1 MISSQRWRNL
11 RTITCEAK
19 HKCFPTTKRTITVSG
34 PAGPAPTVEIKRSLS
49 DLLKGNSLVLECVIT
64 QLSSNDYYVTFQHNE
79 KDISEKYFEIAKTPG
94 SHSIT
99 KRFSIPEKL
108 WKQGE
113 EFSCVVKG
121 LSSSFRSKLIGSIF
135 VEPSVEL
142 LLVPSEESKP
152 QRVLCSGR
160 GFNPEIKWLPDS
172 PQVQIKNKSV
182 TNEHVIV
189 TSEIHIPQDQWKS
202 GKVFICEVS
211 DQSLN
216 KIIRRNISVCS
227 VTPASSHIVAVYI
240 EGPPLQEIQNEDK
253 VTVSCLLVGTHLDDF
268 AITWKVDGQAQP
280 PFSSGTLVRH
290 SNGTEALQSFL
301 KVSTEDWQAF
311 KQIFCEAKHKCA
323 SQSYEDHISKSRDL
337 HEPTVKIVQPSPS
350 ERSTSDDLTLTCL
363 VSGFFPSA
371 IIVHWEENDQKDS
384 SYTGV
389 SQIKVAKQE
398 WDADQTYQC
407 IATHFGTSFS
417 SFVEI
422 TGKIYFKS
430 HINPFFSSCP
440 AMKDILLK
448 KEGTI
453 ICKVY
458 INNPSVQSLHWEN
471 EKGEELEA
479 LEKTANGKLW
489 TISHV
494 VTYDEWSK
502 GLVRYCVVGH
512 TNLYEPLKER
522 YERKAGAPTQR
533 PSVFMLPPVEH
544 TKTNTVTLTCF
555 VKDFFPQEVYVSW
568 LVDDEAAASTYKVS
582 TTNPVKDNG
591 SYSVYGQITVDIDEW
606 KNDNL
611 VYNCA
616 VYHESPSPSSFSSS
630 SLCCSPLE
638 PILSR

>member
-1 MISSQRWRNL
+1 MEIMLISVSTGVYSIDLIQPDSKVVQPGQSL
-11 RTITCEAK
+11 TITCQ
-19 HKCFPTTKRTITVSG
+19 VSG
-34 PAGPAPTVEIKRSLS
+34 YSLTDNSYATGWIRQREGKPMDWICHRWGGGDFYQNEALKNKFSYSRETSMIQAVTYFLFYCAIESYHCDYYFDYWGKGTMVTVTSGTQKAPTVFPLI
-49 DLLKGNSLVLECVIT
+49 ECGSGIGDVIT
-64 QLSSNDYYVTFQHNE
+64 LGCLAAGFTPSSLTFTWN
-79 KDISEKYFEIAKTPG
+79 K
-94 SHSIT
+94 
-99 KRFSIPEKL
+99 
-108 WKQGE
+108 
-113 EFSCVVKG
+113 KG
-121 LSSSFRSKLIGSIF
+121 VALT
-135 VEPSVEL
+135 
-142 LLVPSEESKP
+142 
-152 QRVLCSGR
+152 
-160 GFNPEIKWLPDS
+160 D
-172 PQVQIKNKSV
+172 
-182 TNEHVIV
+182 
-189 TSEIHIPQDQWKS
+189 
-202 GKVFICEVS
+202 FI
-211 DQSLN
+211 Q
-216 KIIRRNISVCS
+216 
-227 VTPASSHIVAVYI
+227 Y
-240 EGPPLQEIQNEDK
+240 PPI
-253 VTVSCLLVGTHLDDF
+253 
-268 AITWKVDGQAQP
+268 
-280 PFSSGTLVRH
+280 
-290 SNGTEALQSFL
+290 
-301 KVSTEDWQAF
+301 
-311 KQIFCEAKHKCA
+311 
-323 SQSYEDHISKSRDL
+323 
-337 HEPTVKIVQPSPS
+337 
-350 ERSTSDDLTLTCL
+350 
-363 VSGFFPSA
+363 
-371 IIVHWEENDQKDS
+371 QKDS

-407 IATHFGTSFS
+407 IATHFGTSVNKQNELPTQLRVLVSSDDENEVSFS
-417 SFVEI
+417 CFAKDFSPKAFEIKWLKNEVELPAQQHTETFTSERKLDNGTTLYSAASFLSVNLNDLPHSTRITCEFQATGCDVKNATYTHSSCGCPKADVEI
-422 TGKIYFKS
+422 TIEG
-430 HINPFFSSCP
+430 P

-453 ICKVY
+453 ICKVN

-512 TNLYEPLKER
+512 TNFYEPLKER

-616 VYHESPSPSSFSSS
+616 VYHESVVNNTKAIVRSIGHRSFDKTNMVN
-630 SLCCSPLE
+630 LNMNIPETCKAH
-638 PILSR
+638 